1 MSSDTPLT
9 DEAALGLGRLLVE
22 PNKATWTELV
32 DSNFARQLER
42 DLSTARK
49 ELEAARDENF
59 VFKEIAE
66 LIGTIYVHGNFIAET
81 FNERELEKRLRKVG
95 CFWDSLESY
104 DAHKFPELES
114 RRQG

>member
-1 MSSDTPLT
+1 MSSDTPMTAKTSYLFGL
-9 DEAALGLGRLLVE
+9 DPKVKEGIIAAIQERDQLRIDL
-22 PNKATWTELV
+22 AT
-32 DSNFARQLER
+32 ARQQ
-42 DLSTARK
+42 
-49 ELEAARDENF
+49 LEAARDENF